1 MIGDRATAG
10 VLETSDAGVVSGPQS
25 PGKSAAAGSRATGA
39 SGPWLVVVIV
49 CVAQSMVVL
58 DATIVNVALPSIQR
72 GLRFSPSNLQ
82 WVINMYTLIFG
93 GFMLLGGRAGDL
105 IGRKRVFG
113 AGIVLFSG
121 ASLLNGLAQSSGM
134 LIAGRGLQGLGG
146 ALLAPA
152 VLSIITTTFNN
163 GKDRAKALVIWSA
176 IAAGGGAVGLLL
188 GGVLTDLASWRWI
201 FFVNVPVGVA
211 LGVATVRFVPESR
224 SALTQRTFDLPGAV
238 TVTAGLVVLVFAIV
252 KSNSYGWGSPRT
264 IGLLA
269 TGVVLLAGFLALE
282 RRSPAPLMRLGI
294 FRLRGLAAADLTLL
308 LTAAAVF
315 ATFFFVSLYLQQILG
330 YSPLRAGVSFLPLS
344 AGIATGATVARKLV
358 PRLGVHVV
366 PVIGLALA
374 TAGMIVLS
382 QVPVHGRYVS
392 DLLPGILPL
401 GLGLG
406 LTFVPITLAGTSEVS
421 GEDAGLA
428 SGLLNTAQQVG
439 GSIGLAILA
448 TLATS
453 RTTSLLHGTVTAGSV
468 PAARVSGFHVAFIAA
483 AVLLGAAWTVA
494 ALQLRI
500 APRRRAQTCGR
511 ADRSRRP
518 SGRVRAVRTRRD
530 HQHERTRR
538 RRMRACRKKA
548 NHPRSFDVGQRSRTG
563 PAAMR
568 PNSKVAVPVVTTG
581 SCAANWRS
589 ACSSSV
595 STTASP

>member
-1 MIGDRATAG
+1 LIGDRTSAW
-10 VLETSDAGVVSGPQS
+10 VLEASDAAVVSGPQ
-25 PGKSAAAGSRATGA
+25 PPVKSAVTSGDATG
-39 SGPWLVVVIV
+39 SSNVWLAVVIL
-49 CVAQSMVVL
+49 CVAQFMVVL

-72 GLRFSPSNLQ
+72 GLRFSPSSLQ

-152 VLSIITTTFNN
+152 VLAIITTSFSDAR
-163 GKDRAKALVIWSA
+163 DRAKALAIWSA

-211 LGVATVRFVPESR
+211 LTVATVRFVPESR
-224 SALTQRTFDLPGAV
+224 SELTHRTFDLPGAV
-238 TVTAGLVVLVFAIV
+238 SVTAGLVVLVFAIA

-269 TGVVLLAGFLALE
+269 AGVVLLAGFLALE
-282 RRSPAPLMRLGI
+282 RRSPAPLMRLSI

-330 YSPLRAGVSFLPLS
+330 YRPLS
-344 AGIATGATVARKLV
+344 AGAAFLPFSAGIAVGATVARKLV
-358 PRLGVHVV
+358 PRLSVRVV
-366 PVIGLALA
+366 PMVGLALA
-374 TAGMIVLS
+374 TAGMIVLT
-382 QVPVHGRYVS
+382 QLPVRGRYTSNV
-392 DLLPGILPL
+392 LPGLLPL

-421 GEDAGLA
+421 SEDAGLA

-448 TLATS
+448 ILAAS
-453 RTTSLLHGTVTAGSV
+453 RTTSLLHGPVAPRSI
-468 PAARVSGFHVAFIAA
+468 AEARVSGFHVAFIAA
-483 AVLLGAAWTVA
+483 AVLLGVAWTIA
-494 ALQLRI
+494 ALQLR
-500 APRRRAQTCGR
+500 T
-511 ADRSRRP
+511 RP
-518 SGRVRAVRTRRD
+518 VR
-530 HQHERTRR
+530 EP
-538 RRMRACRKKA
+538 K
-548 NHPRSFDVGQRSRTG
+548 P
-563 PAAMR
+563 
-568 PNSKVAVPVVTTG
+568 VAVPPDLAARAVGCAQCAPVAVTSTSG
-581 SCAANWRS
+581 RQTSTS
-589 ACSSSV
+589 ASEP
-595 STTASP
+595 TTALHP

>member
-1 MIGDRATAG
+1 VLNRSTPAVLKAADTAIVSGREPRGKPSVTRVRATVA
-10 VLETSDAGVVSGPQS
+10 SD
-25 PGKSAAAGSRATGA
+25 
-39 SGPWLVVVIV
+39 PWLVVVIV
-49 CVAQSMVVL
+49 CVAQFMVVL

-72 GLRFSPSNLQ
+72 GLRFSPSSLQ

-93 GFMLLGGRAGDL
+93 GFILLGGRAGDL

-152 VLSIITTTFNN
+152 VLSIITTTFSDA
-163 GKDRAKALVIWSA
+163 KDRAKALAIWSA

-211 LGVATVRFVPESR
+211 LAVATVRFVPESR
-224 SALTQRTFDLPGAV
+224 SQQTGRTFDLPGAV
-238 TVTAGLVVLVFAIV
+238 SVTTGLVVLVFAIV
-252 KSNSYGWGSPRT
+252 KSQRYGWGSPRT

-269 TGVVLLAGFLALE
+269 AGVVLLVGFLALE
-282 RRSPAPLMRLGI
+282 RRSRAPLMPLSI
-294 FRLRGLAAADLTLL
+294 FRRRSLAAADLTLL
-308 LTAAAVF
+308 LTSAAVF

-344 AGIATGATVARKLV
+344 AGIATGATGARKLV
-358 PRLGVHVV
+358 PRLGVRVV
-366 PVIGLALA
+366 PLIGLALA
-374 TAGMIVLS
+374 TAGMIVLT
-382 QVPVHGRYVS
+382 QLPVHGRYAS
-392 DLLPGILPL
+392 ELLPGILPL

-448 TLATS
+448 TLAAS
-453 RTTSLLHGTVTAGSV
+453 RTTSLVHGAVT

-483 AVLLGAAWTVA
+483 VVLLGAAWTVA
-494 ALQLRI
+494 ALQLGAR
-500 APRRRAQTCGR
+500 
-511 ADRSRRP
+511 
-518 SGRVRAVRTRRD
+518 RVRDPKRVDVPPDLAA
-530 HQHERTRR
+530 
-538 RRMRACRKKA
+538 RAIGCA
-548 NHPRSFDVGQRSRTG
+548 QCAP
-563 PAAMR
+563 
-568 PNSKVAVPVVTTG
+568 VAVPGASERQTSTRG
-581 SCAANWRS
+581 NGP
-589 ACSSSV
+589 
-595 STTASP
+595 TTARHR